1 MVPQIQRETQA
12 PIKAKVEKKVREPD
26 WTDRKRGGV
35 SVRSVGNAADKESQE
50 DSNGAGRVNAKTAI
64 SPAES
69 SWLAVKLKAIATPD
83 SYAQILPDRDYL
95 ITKGTALDC
104 ALETAI
110 DSTLSGLTTCRLTRD
125 IYSDN
130 GRVVLLDRGS
140 QLVGEYQGG
149 LVRGQARVFVLWTRA
164 KTPKG
169 VIIDLDSPGVGPLG
183 RTGHDGFVD
192 RHFLERFGAAV
203 IFSLVKDALIIA
215 QDNGNSNITIGGSG
229 SDTIATEILKDSIG
243 IRPTLHI
250 NQGDHINIMVARD
263 LDFSSVY
270 ALDLKG

>member
-1 MVPQIQRETQA
+1 VVPKVKGQATTTTTQLA
-12 PIKAKVEKKVREPD
+12 AKKARKPD

-35 SVRSVGNAADKESQE
+35 SVRSVGGIKKDALESETEDKTSTTKEVNPADS
-50 DSNGAGRVNAKTAI
+50 T
-64 SPAES
+64 
-69 SWLAVKLKAIATPD
+69 WLAVKLKAIATPD

-95 ITKGTALDC
+95 ITKGTSLDC

-149 LVRGQARVFVLWTRA
+149 LVQGQARVFVLWTRA

-169 VIIDLDSPGVGPLG
+169 VIINLASPGTGPLG
-183 RTGHDGFVD
+183 RSGHDGFID
-192 RHFLERFGAAV
+192 RHFFERFGAAV
-203 IFSLVKDALIIA
+203 LYSLARDALLIA
-215 QDNGNSNITIGGSG
+215 QDSNDTNINIGGNG
-229 SDTIATEILKDSIG
+229 TDRIGLEMLKSTVNIP
-243 IRPTLHI
+243 PTLHI
-250 NQGDHINIMVARD
+250 NQGAHINIMVARD

-270 ALDLKG
+270 ALDVKE